1 MIIGLTGGIGSG
13 KSAASDWFA
22 SQGITIVD
30 ADLVAREVVQPHQPA
45 LAQICQTFGTWT
57 ILPNGELNRKA
68 LRAYIFE
75 HPKARHQLEAITH
88 PLIRQ
93 RIIQQLQNAK
103 SPYCI
108 LVSPLLLE
116 TDQYKLVDR
125 ILLIDTSVE
134 LQQERTTLRDGQT
147 KEQIQKIIHAQMS
160 RTDKQQR
167 ADDIVLNDQD
177 LHHLFEQLKPLH
189 QCYLNLAS
197 LNEQ

>member
-22 SQGITIVD
+22 SQGITVVD
-30 ADLVAREVVQPHQPA
+30 ADIVAREVVQPHQPA
-45 LAQICQTFGTWT
+45 LAQIIQTFGHWT
-57 ILPNGELNRKA
+57 ILPNGELDRKA
-68 LRAYIFE
+68 LRNYIFKY
-75 HPKARHQLEAITH
+75 PKARKQLEAITH

-93 RIIQQLQNAK
+93 RIIQQLQASK
-103 SPYCI
+103 SPYTI

-147 KEQIQKIIHAQMS
+147 KEQIQTIIDAQMS
-160 RTDKQQR
+160 RVNKQQR

-177 LHHLFEQLKPLH
+177 LSYLFAQLDIVH
-189 QCYLNLAS
+189 QHYLNLS
-197 LNEQ
+197 SV

>member
-22 SQGITIVD
+22 SQGITVVD
-30 ADLVAREVVQPHQPA
+30 ADIVAREVVQPHQPA
-45 LAQICQTFGTWT
+45 LAQIIKTFGHWT
-57 ILPNGELNRKA
+57 ILPSGELDRKA
-68 LRAYIFE
+68 LRNYIFKY
-75 HPKARHQLEAITH
+75 PKARKQLEAITH

-93 RIIQQLQNAK
+93 RIIQQLQESK
-103 SPYCI
+103 SPYTI

-147 KEQIQKIIHAQMS
+147 KEQIQTIIDAQMS
-160 RTDKQQR
+160 RENKQQR

-177 LHHLFEQLKPLH
+177 LSYLFAQLNILH
-189 QCYLNLAS
+189 QHYLNLGS
-197 LNEQ
+197 V

>member
-22 SQGITIVD
+22 SQGITVVD
-30 ADLVAREVVQPHQPA
+30 ADIVAREVVQPHQPA
-45 LAQICQTFGTWT
+45 LAQIIQTFGDWT

-68 LRAYIFE
+68 LRNYIFE
-75 HPKARHQLEAITH
+75 YPQARKQLEAITH

-93 RIIQQLQNAK
+93 RIIQQLQESK
-103 SPYCI
+103 SPYTI

-134 LQQERTTLRDGQT
+134 LQKERTTLRDGQT
-147 KEQIQKIIHAQMS
+147 KEQIQTIIDAQMS
-160 RTDKQQR
+160 RVNKQQR

-177 LHHLFEQLKPLH
+177 LSYLFSQLNILH
-189 QCYLNLAS
+189 QHYLNLGS
-197 LNEQ
+197 V

>member
-22 SQGITIVD
+22 SQGITVVD
-30 ADLVAREVVQPHQPA
+30 ADIVAREVVQPHQPA
-45 LAQICQTFGTWT
+45 LAQIIQTFGDWT

-68 LRAYIFE
+68 LRNYIFE
-75 HPKARHQLEAITH
+75 YPQARKQLEAITH

-93 RIIQQLQNAK
+93 RIIQQLQKSK
-103 SPYCI
+103 SPYTI

-134 LQQERTTLRDGQT
+134 LQKERTTLRDGQT
-147 KEQIQKIIHAQMS
+147 KEQIQTIIDAQMS
-160 RTDKQQR
+160 RVNKQQR

-177 LHHLFEQLKPLH
+177 LSYLFSQLNILH
-189 QCYLNLAS
+189 QHYLNLGS
-197 LNEQ
+197 V